1 MKCDQV
7 GLKKKVPIALDR
19 CHNENCNLNRITV
32 IGGCVRLTLVDF
44 WVIVKNF
51 GAEISLS
58 ESLKGHCLVKDY
70 CGHEMLQAHHVK
82 FVG

>member
-1 MKCDQV
+1 MRIV
-7 GLKKKVPIALDR
+7 
-19 CHNENCNLNRITV
+19 NFNLITV
-32 IGGCVRLTLVDF
+32 IGGCVRLSLVDF

-58 ESLKGHCLVKDY
+58 ESLKGHCLVKDFY
-70 CGHEMLQAHHVK
+70 GREMLQVHLVK